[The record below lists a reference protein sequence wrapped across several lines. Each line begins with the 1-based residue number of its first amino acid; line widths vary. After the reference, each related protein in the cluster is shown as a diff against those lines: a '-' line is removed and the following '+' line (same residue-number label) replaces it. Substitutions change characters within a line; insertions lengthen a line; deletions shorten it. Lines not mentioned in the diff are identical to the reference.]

1 MLREIV
7 YGVAPSCSSTLFF
20 TALYQLFTD
29 VCVIISLNA
38 SSPSNALSAP
48 YTAYK
53 KTGMHFQNFKIIKL
67 AAILKDWDRALLVCI
82 SHN

>member
-7 YGVAPSCSSTLFF
+7 YGVAPSCASTLFF
-20 TALYQLFTD
+20 TALYQLFID

-53 KTGMHFQNFKIIKL
+53 KKTEVYFQNFKIVKL
-67 AAILKDWDRALLVCI
+67 AAILKDWDRPYLCVY
-82 SHN
+82 

>member
-20 TALYQLFTD
+20 TALYQLFID

-53 KTGMHFQNFKIIKL
+53 KQECIFKILKL
-67 AAILKDWDRALLVCI
+67 
-82 SHN
+82 SN

>member
-53 KTGMHFQNFKIIKL
+53 KKQKCIFKI
-67 AAILKDWDRALLVCI
+67 LK
-82 SHN
+82 SSN